1 MCEPFFLK
9 LTQLKQFLK
18 ALKGQAAY
26 RYPVICLQD
35 LFESGSLISRVI
47 GKFSNAFLSS
57 RRYAD
62 FSVAFNLHKVLRG
75 QNESPCTAVI
85 AKAGF
90 GVHVAA

>member
-18 ALKGQAAY
+18 VQAAY
-26 RYPVICLQD
+26 RYPVICRQD
-35 LFESGSLISRVI
+35 LFESGSLIFRVI
-47 GKFSNAFLSS
+47 GKFLNAFLSF

-62 FSVAFNLHKVLRG
+62 FSVAFNLYKVLRG
-75 QNESPCTAVI
+75 QNESLCTAVI